1 MKGVGAVEGV
11 GVVVGRGGVE
21 EVVVEV
27 VVEVEEVL
35 AGVEEEVVEVV
46 DVVALGGRMPSR
58 EPRKPGMYS

>member
-21 EVVVEV
+21 VVEEV

-35 AGVEEEVVEVV
+35 AGVEQEVVEVV
-46 DVVALGGRMPSR
+46 DVALGGRMPSR